1 MTDHSSI
8 YTLGKEP
15 YEIVRAFCPDICS
28 KMNEFSIEILVTR
41 GGRIGSGMGALLEGL
56 WGYMANQLLFDEN
69 EHFFDIAWMPDNQY
83 NDFTIV
89 EKNVSWNPDDRTGE
103 LFRIEAKSMNR
114 QADESK
120 AHFDVLKKELGKN
133 DSLLI
138 LVWEWA
144 AIDKTHRYPK
154 VIDYYFGRALDVV
167 ELRDT
172 LHVLRGGSFV
182 SSSNCP
188 DGCNPATCP
197 HDGEPLNASRIRERL
212 SGPDSTKGNK
222 VSYAANF
229 GGLVR
234 MLKTS
239 NTSAKSAFQKYRS
252 TDTPQ
257 EAFISFIFRNYPD
270 EEKNHY
276 GINQLRAVA
285 RQRNIDP
292 AGLSKEDL
300 YDLLKHDNPNRC
312 IEELRYCN

>member
-188 DGCNPATCP
+188 DGCNPA
-197 HDGEPLNASRIRERL
+197 
-212 SGPDSTKGNK
+212 
-222 VSYAANF
+222 
-229 GGLVR
+229 
-234 MLKTS
+234 M
-239 NTSAKSAFQKYRS
+239 
-252 TDTPQ
+252 
-257 EAFISFIFRNYPD
+257 
-270 EEKNHY
+270 
-276 GINQLRAVA
+276 
-285 RQRNIDP
+285 
-292 AGLSKEDL
+292 
-300 YDLLKHDNPNRC
+300 
-312 IEELRYCN
+312 